1 MADAFYYQLGEALDA
16 ADSCALCWLES
27 RQVSRYLQGV
37 ANDGVNNIPLR
48 LKLEKRGGY
57 CGEHLSQFVDLASP
71 LPSAILIDAFLKM
84 RLRNAAAGKKPITPD
99 CEACEVKAKTRRSL
113 AKNIKRRKREA
124 EVLERLQTA
133 QLCLEH
139 LELACRELP
148 ETARAPL
155 VAHHDELLGHLSEVI
170 RKHDYRF
177 SDEVMTDEEK
187 GSIREGLRFYRSE
200 E

>member
-1 MADAFYYQLGEALDA
+1 MADAFYYQLDEALDA
-16 ADSCALCWLES
+16 AGCALCWLES

-57 CGEHLSQFVDLASP
+57 CAEHLAQFVALASP
-71 LPSAILIDAFLKM
+71 LPSAILLDAFLKI

-99 CEACEVKAKTRRSL
+99 CEACEVKANTRHSL
-113 AKNIKRRKREA
+113 AKNIKRRKREEA
-124 EVLERLQTA
+124 VLERLVAA

-139 LELACRELP
+139 VELACRALP
-148 ETARAPL
+148 EQARAPL
-155 VAHHDELLGHLSEVI
+155 IAQHDELLGHLREVI

-177 SDEVMTDEEK
+177 SDEVMTAEEK
-187 GSIREGLRFYRSE
+187 ESIRKGLRFYRSE
-200 E
+200 

>member
-1 MADAFYYQLGEALDA
+1 MADAFYYQLDEALDA
-16 ADSCALCWLES
+16 AEGCALCWLES

-57 CGEHLSQFVDLASP
+57 CGAHLAQFVGLASP
-71 LPSAILIDAFLKM
+71 LSSAILVDAFLKL

-99 CEACEVKAKTRRSL
+99 CEACEVKLKTRRSL
-113 AKNIKRRKREA
+113 AKNIKRRKRED
-124 EVLERLQTA
+124 ELLKRVQTA
-133 QLCLEH
+133 RLCLEH

-148 ETARAPL
+148 SNSRDIL
-155 VAHHDELLGHLSEVI
+155 VAKHDGLLEHLSEVI

-177 SDEVMTDEEK
+177 SDETMSEEET
-187 GSIREGLRFYRSE
+187 GSIKKGLEFYLPRE
-200 E
+200 